1 MAAYSTRMRPDF
13 TSGRVDTPDVANV
26 LLDFADRQ
34 AKQEAL
40 GIDRIMQQAKLEE
53 DRKRYE
59 TELGFKQRAEDRL
72 LKEQA
77 ASDQYYKSLLSG
89 PQSVGG
95 ALNTQSFMNEATKYD
110 MTPEEIAKVEKMV
123 NDKIAEDIAVNTE
136 IMSVDEAKKT
146 GAMALF
152 GEKYSDKVR
161 VVSIHPYSM
170 ELCGGTHLS
179 KTGETGLFTIVSEGA
194 VASGVR
200 RIEALTGTNAIEYM
214 QKLEDTV
221 NQLNRMLKGSD
232 VIGRVENLSST
243 VRELRKENEELKNKL
258 SAHKLDN
265 VLNTFEQYKNIKVV
279 SAVIENADMQV
290 LRNLSDKARERY
302 DDCVCVFVSTGEK
315 VSMVI
320 AATKKAVTSGV
331 NAGTVIKEAAALI
344 GGSGGGRP
352 DMAQAGGKDSDK
364 AHDAVQKAVQLIKEA
379 I

>member
-1 MAAYSTRMRPDF
+1 MEQGSFSDDETVTLKVDKSRRKATERNHTATHMLHYALREVLGNHVHQAGSYVDHQRLRFDF
-13 TSGRVDTPDVANV
+13 THFSAMD
-26 LLDFADRQ
+26 DRQ
-34 AKQEAL
+34 LMKVVS
-40 GIDRIMQQAKLEE
+40 IVNNIIM
-53 DRKRYE
+53 
-59 TELGFKQRAEDRL
+59 
-72 LKEQA
+72 
-77 ASDQYYKSLLSG
+77 
-89 PQSVGG
+89 
-95 ALNTQSFMNEATKYD
+95 
-110 MTPEEIAKVEKMV
+110 
-123 NDKIAEDIAVNTE
+123 EDINVVKE
-136 IMSVDEAKKT
+136 IMDMDTAKKK
-146 GAMALF
+146 GATALF